1 MTIVPPTIA
10 GSARRSEA
18 PVAIMRIRAPKP
30 AAPAIDKPLIERP
43 AQAAAITT
51 PRIRDPDKALAAP
64 LRSGRE
70 HGEDLRWI
78 NLQTIYDLKRARAE
92 MPDEVLDEI
101 KTYTAHAA

>member
-51 PRIRDPDKALAAP
+51 PRIVTPTK
-64 LRSGRE
+64 RSPPRYVPAGSTERTSD
-70 HGEDLRWI
+70 GSTCRRS
-78 NLQTIYDLKRARAE
+78 TI
-92 MPDEVLDEI
+92 
-101 KTYTAHAA
+101 